1 LRGHFETL
9 HNHIWADENEM
20 AHRLDGPAV
29 LRKRDGGMEWF
40 IHGHRYYN
48 FKDFQ
53 EAGKLTDDQIT
64 ILILKYGEI
73 K

>member
-1 LRGHFETL
+1 
-9 HNHIWADENEM
+9 M

-53 EAGKLTDDQIT
+53 AAGKLSDDQIT
-64 ILILKYGEI
+64 ILMLKYGEM